1 MNINIPAKETSKNL
15 NDIISKNLK
24 SLEEMKDFKELKEKL
39 DKGNNFIDYF
49 LVIGQEP
56 TIYREKW
63 LYTSDL
69 SELNE
74 KYKEQ
79 FKPKIISS
87 FPSFEKS
94 TIAFDDTILIHI
106 FPNGYK
112 LLKSKQK
119 PKSKVFSF
127 ILDNNYYN
135 LNYPQKYLTCL
146 ICYESIA
153 QYKILQTL
161 ESSGNITE
169 DEKEEIKTQPFAELY
184 IPKCILIMSLYPFFG
199 EFEKIITEIYS
210 YSQNLVFKQINL
222 KETIKDS
229 RRVSLSFRL
238 MSTFAEEIKEQLP
251 EIPLEKIIENLLIE
265 LPVPPRGV
273 SDITYFLNEEER
285 TIKQNKM
292 NELPLIDINL
302 QKIFV
307 EFSIKDIINI
317 YNCIFLE
324 SRILF
329 FSKNIEYLNNFI
341 YGLLALLYPFQYQYQ
356 IVTILPKINFEII
369 ESPTPFI
376 AGINQSFYE
385 QFFDF
390 HKFILEDSILIV
402 DIDSKKVQM
411 KNEKTK
417 LPEFPSKYKKNLEK
431 KLQEITNKYLKKFK
445 IDAKSGNNRQK
456 KIKASFPH
464 NDNSRLGSISGGTP
478 STMNDT
484 PINIS
489 KSMALITPIDMLNH
503 TNSIEDEGEI
513 EEDFNELDQR
523 NELLNNLNI
532 NYNFNQEVADLFF
545 NFNANLLS
553 DYNKYLNTEFY
564 STNTMPSLEMLFKVP
579 EYLKTIPPADKPFYT
594 KFVEETQIF
603 GDFIYLRMIPKN
615 SKEKIR
621 ILKFDEKIT
630 ENSNTSR
637 SNKTE
642 GVFTDTKE
650 YDFVTKSA
658 IQRPRKLSDKEKNFY
673 QDEKNRKKLLSFGV
687 EVKIEKIKSEKEPF
701 KVYFSYPIFPKLTN
715 LLFLNETIKDYFPP
729 SNFNE
734 ELDIINDDIISKS
747 HLADV
752 SIRLVRVS
760 DMKKY
765 IYLCWIQLWALTFWY
780 CEENEKRYWFKQLI
794 GVIKRSSCYEI
805 EIFNLLFDVLS
816 KYGKE
821 YMILKLY
828 SLLVNKKLNPSFK
841 VHNMVMKIMDA
852 KLAEEK
858 QKEGKTP
865 EGISMEGNF
874 SENLRKV
881 LEKEDKI
888 PVSKTNFSKRT
899 FRSKYFS
906 NILTENIQFFA
917 FDACYMCQ
925 KDINL
930 ETYSNDFKSMKRDL
944 NWVVCPGCGES
955 ILPKLTVKFGE
966 EINKTGDMKKNTCI
980 VENIVLFSPYILK
993 NNYNTFFKKNEMKL
1007 DVEKFMLNYS
1017 TIFWDSLWYFK
1028 LNNLEYDFM
1037 QPYYYRFKPIKI
1049 SPELNISLDDFS
1061 TKNAKNEKQLIS
1073 NNNINNNI
1081 FDYSKLQICNFNF
1094 II

>member
-1 MNINIPAKETSKNL
+1 MTKNISTKETSKNL
-15 NDIISKNLK
+15 NDIISRNLK

-56 TIYREKW
+56 TLYREKW
-63 LYTSDL
+63 LYTSDIT
-69 SELNE
+69 ELNE
-74 KYKEQ
+74 KFKNQY
-79 FKPKIISS
+79 KPKIISS
-87 FPSFEKS
+87 FPFYEKS
-94 TIAFDDTILIHI
+94 TISFDDTILIHI
-106 FPNGYK
+106 FPSGYK
-112 LLKSKQK
+112 SIKSKQK

-146 ICYESIA
+146 ICFESIA
-153 QYKILQTL
+153 QYKILQKL
-161 ESSGNITE
+161 ENSGNITE
-169 DEKEEIKTQPFAELY
+169 AEKEEIKAQPFAEIY

-210 YSQNLVFKQINL
+210 YSQNLVFKQIDS
-222 KETIKDS
+222 KESFSDS
-229 RRVSLSFRL
+229 RRVSVSLRR
-238 MSTFAEEIKEQLP
+238 MSAFAEEIKEQLT

-285 TIKQNKM
+285 TIRQNKM
-292 NELPLIDINL
+292 NELPLLDVNL

-307 EFSIKDIINI
+307 EFSVKDIINI

-341 YGLLALLYPFQYQYQ
+341 YGLLALLYPLQYQYQ

-385 QFFDF
+385 HFFEF
-390 HKFILEDSILIV
+390 HKFILEDSILVV
-402 DIDSKKVQM
+402 DIDSKKIEM

-445 IDAKSGNNRQK
+445 SDSKWEKNRQK
-456 KIKASFPH
+456 KLKDS
-464 NDNSRLGSISGGTP
+464 SRLGSICGEGTP

-484 PINIS
+484 PLTS
-489 KSMALITPIDMLNH
+489 KSMALIPSVDLLNNP
-503 TNSIEDEGEI
+503 NSIEDEGEI
-513 EEDFNELDQR
+513 EEDINEIDER

-532 NYNFNQEVADLFF
+532 DYNFNQEVADLFF

-553 DYNKYLNTEFY
+553 DYNKFLNTDFY

-594 KFVEETQIF
+594 KFLEETQIF

-621 ILKFDEKIT
+621 ILKFDEKIN
-630 ENSNTSR
+630 EISNSSR

-642 GVFTDTKE
+642 GVFTNTKE

-658 IQRPRKLSDKEKNFY
+658 IQGPRKLSNVEKIFY

-687 EVKIEKIKSEKEPF
+687 EVKVEKIKSEKDPI
-701 KVYFSYPIFPKLTN
+701 KVYFNYPIFPKLTN
-715 LLFLNETIKDYFPP
+715 LLFLNETIKEYFPP

-734 ELDIINDDIISKS
+734 ELDNINDDIISKS

-752 SIRLVRVS
+752 SIRLD

-794 GVIKRSSCYEI
+794 NVIENSSCYEI

-828 SLLVNKKLNPSFK
+828 SLLINKRLNPSYK
-841 VHNMVMKIMDA
+841 VHNMVMKIMEV

-858 QKEGKTP
+858 KNEGKTF
-865 EGISMEGNF
+865 EGFSMEGNF
-874 SENLRKV
+874 SENLQK
-881 LEKEDKI
+881 LIEKELKI
-888 PVSKTNFSKRT
+888 PVSKNNFSKRT
-899 FRSKYFS
+899 FRSKYYS
-906 NILTENIQFFA
+906 NILTENIKFFA
-917 FDACYMCQ
+917 FDACYLCQ
-925 KDINL
+925 QDINL
-930 ETYSNDFKSMKRDL
+930 EKYSKNFKLMKRDL
-944 NWVVCPGCGES
+944 NWIECPKCKEN

-966 EINKTGDMKKNTCI
+966 EINKTGDMKKNTCV
-980 VENIVLFSPYILK
+980 VENIVLFCPYILK
-993 NNYNTFFKKNEMKL
+993 NNYNTFFKKNEMRL

-1061 TKNAKNEKQLIS
+1061 TKNEKNKKNEIKPIS
-1073 NNNINNNI
+1073 NNNVNNNI